1 MAQSFEDWPKGLLLS
16 GLFLI
21 CIIGF
26 ITAMGDHYGE
36 DLSTPYI
43 DTTRVEEQ
51 VQETSDDAS
60 AWGEAFKSDNL
71 FVSTGTIVL
80 LSIWGVAKLVWDSI
94 ITFITIYLDILTALF
109 GIPPIVTGV
118 LTALVIISLIFLA
131 WRTIKQG

>member
-1 MAQSFEDWPKGLLLS
+1 MTRMEDWSKGLLLS

-26 ITAMGDHYGE
+26 ITSLGLNYGE
-36 DLSTPYI
+36 DINTDHI
-43 DTTRVEEQ
+43 DTSRVEAQ
-51 VQETSDDAS
+51 ISETSEDAL
-60 AWGEAFKSDNL
+60 AWQKAFKSDNL

-80 LSIWGVAKLVWDSI
+80 LSIWGVIKLVWDSI
-94 ITFITIYLDILTALF
+94 ITFLLIYLDIFTSLF

-118 LTALVIISLIFLA
+118 ITSLVIISLIFLA